1 MLWPHRPGAASR
13 RSSAA
18 IRNAPRAIRLRLIRQ
33 QVARHVQQQRSPRV
47 FMLLSMA
54 LIGLLMLVSSVAL
67 HWAGVALLWLR
78 YALVWCLGYGL
89 FFVLLRAWLYQES
102 LDLPDGGDALEAL
115 MPDGS
120 APLQAYSGGGGQ
132 TAGGGASGHWIAE
145 GPQVHGAVPDADWS
159 VGDLGD
165 AGDVGEG
172 LPLLLVLL
180 VGLVLVLGVGGLLYA
195 VVGLVQGAPYL
206 LTEVLLDALIA
217 AGFYRRYAVARDA
230 GQHWALTAWQHT
242 WKLFVGGLLTIG
254 LLGLVLAWLPVP
266 VPVHS
271 LGELLQWLF

>member
-1 MLWPHRPGAASR
+1 MLWPHRLLADPR
-13 RSSAA
+13 RSAVM
-18 IRNAPRAIRLRLIRQ
+18 RNIPRAARLRLIHQ
-33 QVARHVQQQRSPRV
+33 QVARHVRQQRSPRV
-47 FMLLSMA
+47 FMLLSMT

-67 HWAGVALLWLR
+67 HWAGVELLWLR

-89 FFVLLRAWLYQES
+89 FFLVLRAWLYQQS
-102 LDLPDGGDALEAL
+102 LDLPADALEPL

-132 TAGGGASGHWIAE
+132 TAGGGASGHWTAE

-165 AGDVGEG
+165 AGDVVV
-172 LPLLLVLL
+172 PLLALL
-180 VGLVLVLGVGGLLYA
+180 MIGLVLVLGVGGLLYA

-242 WKLFVGGLLTIG
+242 WKLFVAGLLTIG

-266 VPVHS
+266 VHS